1 MPLAAFL
8 LSMVGPLVGR
18 VLLALGF
25 SVVTIGGMDLV
36 IGQLKQQIQAAGMGM
51 GVDLFG
57 LFQMSGGGIALGII
71 MGAINTRIALWTATK
86 ATSIIGRSN

>member
-51 GVDLFG
+51 GADLFG
-57 LFQMSGGGIALGII
+57 LFQMAGGGIALGII

>member
-8 LSMVGPLVGR
+8 MSMVGPLVGR

-25 SVVTIGGMDLV
+25 SIITVGGMDIV
-36 IGQLKQQIQAAGMGM
+36 MGQLKSQLHAAGMGM
-51 GVDLFG
+51 GADAFG
-57 LFQMSGGGIALGII
+57 LFQVAGGGIGLGII
-71 MGAINTRIALWTATK
+71 IGAINTRIALWTATK